1 MKKKMIEISGKKKLE
16 KSEKSRKITKKSL
29 EKFQKILA
37 AKKFRNSENFFHS
50 KKFTKKKIHHYF
62 LNISQYF
69 LYKKK
74 IFYFSIKIAD

>member
-50 KKFTKKKIHHYF
+50 KKFTKKKFITIFLIF
-62 LNISQYF
+62 LNISCT
-69 LYKKK
+69 KKK
-74 IFYFSIKIAD
+74 FSIFP